1 MRRQKNLFQMKLQ
14 GKKKLKKQFNINNLP
29 NKEFRQSAI
38 RTLTELGKRIMRI
51 FTRNT
56 KILKK
61 KKRNEPELKKK
72 NNN

>member
-1 MRRQKNLFQMKLQ
+1 MKLQ